1 MTEDSFTSCKR
12 FFFCFPGFM
21 LSLSR
26 ALALLPTLLPTLPTR
41 GRQGCP

>member
-12 FFFCFPGFM
+12 FFFCFPSFM
-21 LSLSR
+21 LSLRR
-26 ALALLPTLLPTLPTR
+26 ALALLPTLQTR